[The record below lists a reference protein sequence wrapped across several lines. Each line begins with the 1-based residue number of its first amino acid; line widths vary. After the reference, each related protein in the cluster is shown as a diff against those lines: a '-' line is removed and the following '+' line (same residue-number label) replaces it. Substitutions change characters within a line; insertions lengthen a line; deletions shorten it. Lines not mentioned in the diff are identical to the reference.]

1 MAQTRATRTVLSS
14 EAKAKL
20 AQLVDDVYA
29 RGTHYIIRRFDTPRA
44 VLIPLEDY
52 QRLLSLDAV
61 ADTRAVRESGPA
73 YNVGEEHTP
82 AEIAALLDSLLG
94 PRDE

>member
-1 MAQTRATRTVLSS
+1 MAERKVTRTVLSS

-52 QRLLSLDAV
+52 NRLLNLDISSA
-61 ADTRAVRESGPA
+61 RALRESGPS
-73 YNVGEEHTP
+73 YNVGEERTP
-82 AEIAALLDSLLG
+82 EEIMALLEGSLG
-94 PRDE
+94 SHNE

>member
-52 QRLLSLDAV
+52 QRLLSLDIA
-61 ADTRAVRESGPA
+61 TNMRAVRESGPA
-73 YNVGEEHTP
+73 YNVGEERTP
-82 AEIAALLDSLLG
+82 EEIAALLDSLLG

>member
-1 MAQTRATRTVLSS
+1 MAQQRATRTVLSS

-52 QRLLSLDAV
+52 QRLLSLDA

-73 YNVGEEHTP
+73 YNVGDERTP
-82 AEIAALLDSLLG
+82 EEIAALLDSLLG

>member
-1 MAQTRATRTVLSS
+1 MAQQRATRTVLSS

-52 QRLLSLDAV
+52 QRLLSLDA
-61 ADTRAVRESGPA
+61 AANTRAVRESGPA
-73 YNVGEEHTP
+73 YNVGEERTP
-82 AEIAALLDSLLG
+82 EEIAALLDGLLG